1 MDIIITLPKDL
12 WTKIV
17 TGEKSVEM
25 RKWNLP
31 VHFDVTLD
39 HIYVVLKGTRRVVG
53 CFKVER
59 VAYNFVKRAAW
70 EEFGDKLGVSFEWFS
85 KYWGDKTERD
95 MCFFFIGNSHV
106 LGGHRKI
113 EVAHAPQKYMNI
125 DKSWESL
132 VHF

>member
-31 VHFDVTLD
+31 WHFDIALNKVF
-39 HIYVVLKGTRRVVG
+39 VVLKGTKRVVG
-53 CFKVER
+53 CFKVEH
-59 VAYNFVKRAAW
+59 VTYNFTKSAAW
-70 EEFGDKLGVSFEWFS
+70 NEFGDKLGVSFEWFN
-85 KYWGDKTERD
+85 KYWGHTPPCD
-95 MCFFFIGNSHV
+95 MHFFYIGNCHV
-106 LGGHRKI
+106 LGSHRNI
-113 EVAHAPQKYMNI
+113 QVACAPQKYINI
-125 DKSWESL
+125 DKAWECL